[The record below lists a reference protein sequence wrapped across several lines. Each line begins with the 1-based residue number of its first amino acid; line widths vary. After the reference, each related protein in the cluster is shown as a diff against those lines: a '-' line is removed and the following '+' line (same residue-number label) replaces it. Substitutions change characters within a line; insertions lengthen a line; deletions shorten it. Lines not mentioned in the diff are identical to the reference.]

1 MDIGSLLFL
10 LALLILIGLYLSRP
24 LIERTATVVSQAE
37 HELSALLAE
46 KERII
51 QALEEL
57 DFDNALGKIPEA
69 EYPQQRALLLRQG
82 AEILRR
88 LDQYTQSQP
97 AETLEERLEAA
108 IAARRSAVRAVARGG
123 APINSSPADVGNGK
137 EPPSPTCEEEHTAP
151 ANADDELEALIAA
164 RRRLRLG
171 KAVGFCPYCGKAIQ
185 KEDLFCPG
193 CGHSLK

>member
-24 LIERTATVVSQAE
+24 LLERTATVVSQAE

-51 QALEEL
+51 HALEEL
-57 DFDNALGKIPEA
+57 DFDNTLGKIPEA

-88 LDQYTQSQP
+88 LDQYAPSQP
-97 AETLEERLEAA
+97 KETLEERLEAA
-108 IAARRSAVRAVARGG
+108 IAARRATVRAAVGG
-123 APINSSPADVGNGK
+123 EAPTNSSLADSGSGK
-137 EPPSPTCEEEHTAP
+137 ESPSPTSKEWRAAA
-151 ANADDELEALIAA
+151 ANSDDELEALVAA
-164 RRRLRLG
+164 RRRQRLG
-171 KAVGFCPYCGKAIQ
+171 KAAGFCPHCGKAIQ
-185 KEDLFCPG
+185 KDDLFCPG